1 VIADQAVEYI
11 VNGVCGANEEDYH
24 FTGVNPGRDF
34 SVNQYADL
42 RFIKEGDPSPDGNG
56 TILFAKGIE
65 VGHVFKLGTRY
76 SEAMGATFLD
86 ENGRTQPMI
95 MGCYGIGVSRTLAAV
110 AEQYN
115 DENGFIWPVA
125 LSPFDIHVIPV
136 NVKKA
141 EQREL
146 AESVYSQLR
155 SQKITALYDDRD
167 ERPGVKFADS
177 DLIGLPIRITVGKR
191 ASEGIVELK
200 VRKTG
205 ETLEV
210 NIENL
215 YDTIREI
222 IVQ

>member
-1 VIADQAVEYI
+1 
-11 VNGVCGANEEDYH
+11 
-24 FTGVNPGRDF
+24 
-34 SVNQYADL
+34 
-42 RFIKEGDPSPDGNG
+42 
-56 TILFAKGIE
+56 
-65 VGHVFKLGTRY
+65 
-76 SEAMGATFLD
+76 MGATFLD